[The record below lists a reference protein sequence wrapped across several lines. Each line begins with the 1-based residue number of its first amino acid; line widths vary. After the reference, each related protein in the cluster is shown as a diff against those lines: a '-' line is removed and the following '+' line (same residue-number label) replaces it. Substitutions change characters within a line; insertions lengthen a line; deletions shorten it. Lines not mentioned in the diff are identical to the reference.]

1 MKEIE
6 RKRKLIVAV
15 NIRKKKK
22 VIEET
27 DRNET

>member
-15 NIRKKKK
+15 NIRKKNK